1 MSMPWIAAEAGLE
14 KVAEDAEV
22 AEVAEEMEKGGE
34 GCEGR
39 YNDAG
44 DQWQNPAGY
53 LLRRTDSRAPE
64 PLCPCA
70 LVSQPV
76 PPCPRAAVP
85 LCPFPPVGR
94 RAAVPPASRRE
105 ALTATSSG
113 GTRGS
118 CRG

>member
-44 DQWQNPAGY
+44 DRWQNPAGY
-53 LLRRTDSRAPE
+53 LLRRTDS
-64 PLCPCA
+64 
-70 LVSQPV
+70 
-76 PPCPRAAVP
+76 RAAVP